1 MLKASDESPVEFLVH
16 NEVEGRK
23 YVAILLKLMNN
34 LTSDARA
41 QHFAVS
47 RYVPSPRHLARSS
60 GSKTILVCLCFYE
73 VGALLSKALEF

>member
-1 MLKASDESPVEFLVH
+1 MLQASDESPVEYLVH

-23 YVAILLKLMNN
+23 YIRLLMKLMGN

-47 RYVPSPRHLARSS
+47 R
-60 GSKTILVCLCFYE
+60 
-73 VGALLSKALEF
+73 